1 MKGYQQ
7 NKLENDKEF
16 SNSKSEF
23 RNNPDKNQQIVYSEK
38 EEDEEY
44 YENSA
49 VNINNGNK
57 NYEMEMQKH
66 QLKNDEISQNKNVEN
81 KDIYLKES
89 ERVQDGKK
97 NNESSDNISQNKIT
111 IKNESIIK
119 DPVENYNEEENEQ
132 LQKQNN
138 NDQYGQFSNEG
149 ENPVDTKEKQKVDYT
164 PVAKNA
170 SNKDKETENYIPY
183 NKAKESSHTLSHQSI
198 KSANKNEPQKSLEEL
213 EMEKQRSDNQENK
226 FEDDEVVEE

>member
-23 RNNPDKNQQIVYSEK
+23 RNNPDKNQPIVYSEK

-57 NYEMEMQKH
+57 NYEKEMQKH
-66 QLKNDEISQNKNVEN
+66 QLNNDENSQNKNVEN

-97 NNESSDNISQNKIT
+97 NNERGGT
-111 IKNESIIK
+111 
-119 DPVENYNEEENEQ
+119 
-132 LQKQNN
+132 
-138 NDQYGQFSNEG
+138 
-149 ENPVDTKEKQKVDYT
+149 
-164 PVAKNA
+164 
-170 SNKDKETENYIPY
+170 
-183 NKAKESSHTLSHQSI
+183 
-198 KSANKNEPQKSLEEL
+198 
-213 EMEKQRSDNQENK
+213 
-226 FEDDEVVEE
+226 

>member
-23 RNNPDKNQQIVYSEK
+23 RNNQDKNQPIVYSEK

-49 VNINNGNK
+49 VNLNNVNK
-57 NYEMEMQKH
+57 NYEMETQKH
-66 QLKNDEISQNKNVEN
+66 QLKNDEISQNTNEKSNNNLEKQNKYSKEKVEN

-97 NNESSDNISQNKIT
+97 KNESSDNISQNKIT

-164 PVAKNA
+164 IQLGKLQ
-170 SNKDKETENYIPY
+170 IILY
-183 NKAKESSHTLSHQSI
+183 NLLAQ
-198 KSANKNEPQKSLEEL
+198 
-213 EMEKQRSDNQENK
+213 
-226 FEDDEVVEE
+226 